1 MVKRYKA
8 LVEERMKIR
17 CVYLFGS
24 YSKGTYN
31 QDSDIDVAIV
41 VDDLS
46 DENFQKRAA
55 LWKLRRQ
62 VSTLI
67 EPVMLEADEDNPLY
81 YDIVRTGT
89 LI

>member
-1 MVKRYKA
+1 MCA
-8 LVEERMKIR
+8 LTCPVFTLR

-24 YSKGTYN
+24 YSKGTYS

-67 EPVMLEADEDNPLY
+67 EPVMLEADEANPLY

>member
-1 MVKRYKA
+1 M
-8 LVEERMKIR
+8 
-17 CVYLFGS
+17 FGS
-24 YSKGTYN
+24 YSKGTYS

-67 EPVMLEADEDNPLY
+67 EPVMLEADEANPLY

>member
-1 MVKRYKA
+1 
-8 LVEERMKIR
+8 MKIR